1 MAQDAVP
8 LDGTDL
14 SFEEQVA
21 RIADLAKAR
30 IR

>member
-8 LDGTDL
+8 LDGTEL

-21 RIADLAKAR
+21 QIARWARERIG
-30 IR
+30 